1 MFVNVKV
8 QLLLAL
14 LAGVAMGAVG
24 IELARATA
32 KPPAFMVVEYE
43 ITDPVGF
50 RAYIK
55 GADAIHS
62 SRIFLARH
70 AKGTSLSGEP
80 PKWIGILQYPSLEDA
95 IAFDSSPEYSAL
107 KSIRDKSTKWR
118 SFVVEGLEN

>member
-1 MFVNVKV
+1 MGRWIAVRCDNNRECQV
-8 QLLLAL
+8 L
-14 LAGVAMGAVG
+14 GAVG
-24 IELARATA
+24 IELAPAAA
-32 KPPAFMVVEYE
+32 KPPAFMFVEYE

-62 SRIFLARH
+62 SRIFLAGH

-118 SFVVEGLEN
+118 SFVLEGLEN

>member
-1 MFVNVKV
+1 MFMNVKV
-8 QLLLAL
+8 QLLVAL
-14 LAGVAMGAVG
+14 LAAVAMGAVG

-107 KSIRDKSTKWR
+107 KSIRDRSTKWR